1 MQSSKRHAAFPVMKA
16 RAMDDPPV
24 QVEVTSLELSTLIT
38 ALDALL
44 RERTMAYQIASD
56 YLAQRNQE
64 IDQLSFG
71 ISNIIRIKRALE
83 KRLDPADRV

>member
-1 MQSSKRHAAFPVMKA
+1 
-16 RAMDDPPV
+16 MDDPPV